1 MNEAGN
7 GPWDSRQGDCTMF
20 DRIVTHLGA
29 TAAAAVAVL
38 CLLAGSVSAAEP
50 IKIGSFLSVTGGAS
64 FLGDPEK
71 KTLEMYVE
79 KINAEG
85 GVLGRSV
92 ELVLYDDGTNA
103 KEALTFVKRL
113 ILQDQVDVIVGGTT
127 TGNTMAVIKEI
138 EKAGIPFI
146 SLAGAGVIVNP
157 VKKWV
162 FKTPHTDRLAVDKI
176 FLDMK
181 ARGLSKLGLLS
192 GSGGFD
198 KSCRK
203 NAQGLAGERG
213 IEIVADETHGKGDT
227 DMTPQLTKIKN
238 TAGLDAFLYCGFGAP
253 TSIAAKNYKQLG
265 ISVPH
270 YQTHGSASMRFVKGA
285 GGAAEGV
292 RLPAAALL
300 VVDQLPDTHPQKAV
314 ASAYKS
320 AYETRHNDSISTFGG
335 HAYDGLF
342 LAVEA
347 IERAGSTDKAAVRAQ
362 IEKTS
367 NFIGADG
374 IFSMSPSDHLGLD
387 ENSFVMVEVANGA
400 WKLVK

>member
-1 MNEAGN
+1 
-7 GPWDSRQGDCTMF
+7 MF
-20 DRIVTHLGA
+20 DRIVRHLGA
-29 TAAAAVAVL
+29 AASPIAGATFAVL
-38 CLLAGSVSAAEP
+38 CLLAGSAAAAEP

-92 ELVLYDDGTNA
+92 ELVLYDDGTKA
-103 KEALTFVKRL
+103 KDALTFVKRL
-113 ILQDQVDVIVGGTT
+113 IQQDQVDVIVGGTT

-138 EKAGIPFI
+138 DKAGMPFI
-146 SLAGAGVIVNP
+146 SLAGAGVIINP

-176 FLDMK
+176 FRDMK

-203 NAQGLAGERG
+203 NAQALAGNHG
-213 IEIVADETHGKGDT
+213 IDIVADETHGKGDT

-238 TAGLDAFLYCGFGAP
+238 TGGLDAFLYCGFGAP
-253 TSIAAKNYKQLG
+253 TSIAAKNYRQLG
-265 ISVPH
+265 MSVPH

-300 VVDQLPDTHPQKAV
+300 VVDQLPDSHPQKAV

-320 AYETRHNDSISTFGG
+320 AYETRYKDSISTFGG

-342 LAVEA
+342 LAIEA
-347 IERAGSTDKAAVRAQ
+347 IERAGSTDKAAVRTE
-362 IEKTS
+362 IEKTA
-367 NFIGADG
+367 NFIGVDG

-387 ENSFVMVEVANGA
+387 ENSLVMVEVANDA